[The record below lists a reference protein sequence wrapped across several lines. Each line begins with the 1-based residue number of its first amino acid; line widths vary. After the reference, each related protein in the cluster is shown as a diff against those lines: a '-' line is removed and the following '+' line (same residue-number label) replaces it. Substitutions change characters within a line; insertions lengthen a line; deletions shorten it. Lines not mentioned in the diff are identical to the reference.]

1 MSCAL
6 NPYILPTIE
15 FIGGTSMPFVFHT
28 YFRDGGRPFDL
39 TMYDAVFSV
48 INYVNDKGT
57 PVISMDMEKTESTL
71 KVTIPAS
78 ATKNLVGK
86 YIYQIMINGGSDE
99 AEACQGIF
107 YIHNNIDK
115 NKVGGSK

>member
-6 NPYILPTIE
+6 NPYTLPTIE
-15 FIGGTSMPFVFHT
+15 FIGGTSMPFVFRT

-39 TMYDAVFSV
+39 SMYDAVFSV
-48 INYVNDKGT
+48 ISYVNKNGA
-57 PVISMDMEKTESTL
+57 PLISLPMTKTESTL
-71 KVTIPAS
+71 RVTIPPS

-86 YIYQIMINGGSDE
+86 YIYQIMINGESDE
-99 AEACQGIF
+99 SEACQGVF

-115 NKVGGSK
+115 VRVGGS